1 MAKVAVVTG
10 AGGGVGRAVVLKLAA
25 AGWDVALVGRTNES
39 LQETIRLGRSQ
50 STKTK
55 LVAFTCDIA
64 DEASVN
70 KMADAVRKEL
80 GDPSVVVNNAGINL
94 KKRHFK
100 DVSNEDYRRVVDANL
115 NGAFYCTQAF
125 LPAMRAAK
133 AGTIVN
139 VVSDGG
145 MFGNPMSGPSYIA
158 SKFGMNGLTQAINAE
173 ERKNGIRGVAICP
186 GEIDTPMLEGR
197 PIPPPP
203 EARARMLQAEDVA
216 DCIMLAIQLP
226 QRALIEQLLVRPTVP
241 SGAPVAS

>member
-1 MAKVAVVTG
+1 MSKVAVVTG

-70 KMADAVRKEL
+70 KMTDAVRKEL

>member
-1 MAKVAVVTG
+1 MARVAVVTG
-10 AGGGVGRAVVLKLAA
+10 AGGGVGRAVVHRLAA

-39 LQETIRLGRSQ
+39 LQETIRLARSP
-50 STKTK
+50 SPKAK
-55 LVAFTCDIA
+55 LIAYTCDIA

-70 KMADAVRKEL
+70 RMAEAVRTDL

-94 KKRHFK
+94 KKRHFR
-100 DVSNEDYRRVVDANL
+100 DVSNEDYRRVIDANL

-125 LPAMRAAK
+125 LPAMRAARS
-133 AGTIVN
+133 GTIVN

-145 MFGNPMSGPSYIA
+145 LFGNPMSGPSYIA

-173 ERKNGIRGVAICP
+173 ERKNGIRGIAICP

-203 EARARMLQAEDVA
+203 EARQRMLQPEDVA
-216 DCIMLAIQLP
+216 ACVMLGIELP
-226 QRALIEQLLVRPTVP
+226 QRALVECLLVRPTVP
-241 SGAPVAS
+241 SGAPIAS

>member
-1 MAKVAVVTG
+1 MSKVAVVTG

-80 GDPSVVVNNAGINL
+80 GDPSAVVNNAGINL

>member
-1 MAKVAVVTG
+1 MKKVAVVTG
-10 AGGGVGRAVVLKLAA
+10 AAGGVGRAVVLKLAA
-25 AGWDVALVGRTNES
+25 AGWDVALVGRTKES
-39 LQETIRLGRSQ
+39 LEETIRLGKSA
-50 STKTK
+50 TPNAK
-55 LVAFTCDIA
+55 LVAFPCDIG
-64 DEASVN
+64 DESSVN
-70 KMADAVRKEL
+70 AMADAVRKAL

-94 KKRHFK
+94 KRRHFR
-100 DVSNEDYRRVVDANL
+100 DVTSEDFRRVVEVNL

-125 LPAMRAAK
+125 LPAMRNAK

-203 EARARMLQAEDVA
+203 EARQRMLQADDVA
-216 DCIMLAIQLP
+216 DCVMLAVQLP
-226 QRALIEQLLVRPTVP
+226 QRALIEQLLIRPTVP
-241 SGAPVAS
+241 SGAPIAS

>member
-1 MAKVAVVTG
+1 MSKVAVVTG

>member
-1 MAKVAVVTG
+1 MKKIAVVTG
-10 AGGGVGRAVVLKLAA
+10 AAGGVGRAVVLKLAA
-25 AGWDVALVGRTNES
+25 AGWDVALVGRTKES
-39 LQETIRLGRSQ
+39 LEETIRLGK
-50 STKTK
+50 STSPNAK
-55 LVAFTCDIA
+55 LAAFPCDIG
-64 DEASVN
+64 EESSVN
-70 KMADAVRKEL
+70 AMADAVRKAL

-94 KKRHFK
+94 KRRHFR
-100 DVSNEDYRRVVDANL
+100 DVTSEDFRRVVEVNL

-125 LPAMRAAK
+125 LPAMRNAK

-197 PIPPPP
+197 PIPPPA
-203 EARARMLQAEDVA
+203 EARQRMLQAEDVA
-216 DCIMLAIQLP
+216 DCVMLAVQLP
-226 QRALIEQLLVRPTVP
+226 QRALVEQLLIRPTVP
-241 SGAPVAS
+241 SGAPIAS

>member
-197 PIPPPP
+197 PIPPPA
-203 EARARMLQAEDVA
+203 EARQRMLQAEDVA
-216 DCIMLAIQLP
+216 DCVMLAVQLP
-226 QRALIEQLLVRPTVP
+226 QRALVEQLLIRPTVP
-241 SGAPVAS
+241 SGAPIAS